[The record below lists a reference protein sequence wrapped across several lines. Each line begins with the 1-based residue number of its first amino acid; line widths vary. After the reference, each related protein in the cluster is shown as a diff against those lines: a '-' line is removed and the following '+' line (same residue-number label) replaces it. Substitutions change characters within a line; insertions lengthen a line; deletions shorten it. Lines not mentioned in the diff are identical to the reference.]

1 MLIQLVEGADLT
13 ACLHEG
19 EEGVEEDSVD
29 DEEESEQD
37 VAADDENEVG
47 EAEEEAAAA
56 KAAQEQAQKKK
67 KRGQSF
73 AGRVLSHV
81 FGKAP
86 KKKPRVN
93 LDKIPEDPNL
103 APPENDGDAGQE
115 QEAID
120 HPRNKKNVKEK
131 KENVLLKAGAA
142 GGAMAFGAAVLGGI
156 GGKKAADKEADAG
169 EQGDID
175 NDDEDEDDSDD
186 EESVVSGAIFVE
198 ACVLHACKQAYTRAH
213 MHT

>member
-37 VAADDENEVG
+37 VAADDETMVG

-103 APPENDGDAGQE
+103 APPEERERDGEDDGDAGQE
-115 QEAID
+115 QEAKD
-120 HPRNKKNVKEK
+120 KDKSKKKNVKEK

-175 NDDEDEDDSDD
+175 NEDDDEDEDDSDD
-186 EESVVSGAIFVE
+186 EESVVSGASF
-198 ACVLHACKQAYTRAH
+198 
-213 MHT
+213 